1 MDRVAQFMQESTL
14 VHALCCVAHG
24 VCVFLCLFVIF
35 EDNAAIAKE
44 KLYIRGNLNVWIQ
57 TNSTQA
63 AHALPPWNSVDEL
76 VQDSA
81 FVSQEST
88 ICAVEI
94 DDDARN
100 EQFADCTTANFWACS
115 AGALPP
121 PSIVDLESTDF
132 SISIARGYQLL
143 FVLYFAASAVQHA
156 YVVIRTKQDNYYVN
170 WVNTH
175 YRWGPRWVEYAFSA
189 SLMSI
194 IITLLTKA
202 AQPDDLVH
210 VTVITSVTMLLGY
223 ICEQCDAAFVT
234 LHSEYDE
241 LFPTT
246 QTDSLDKTR
255 QNTYT
260 WRPVRVSE
268 VIPSRVATLTQRK
281 NANVQREHIPV
292 LAAQN
297 IVNFGT
303 VKLSKNQVSKYLREL
318 SVGCCVAAFAVQ
330 LFGLWSVSWI
340 WRFNAGMREN
350 QRIDDALFPG
360 NICFSG
366 PPSWVLFAIWG
377 TVLLYTCFGFVM
389 VYRLF
394 SDKPYTEEY
403 KENLRTRVWI
413 AEAWY
418 CALSLLAKVTLAAIF
433 LFGVTERADC
443 DVLPEYT

>member
-1 MDRVAQFMQESTL
+1 MQESTL
-14 VHALCCVAHG
+14 VHATCCIAHG
-24 VCVFLCLFVIF
+24 VCAFLCLFVIF

-44 KLYIRGNLNVWIQ
+44 KLHIRGNLNVWIQ
-57 TNSTQA
+57 ANSTQA

-81 FVSQEST
+81 FVAQAST

-94 DDDARN
+94 DDEARN
-100 EQFADCTTANFWACS
+100 EQFANCTTDNFWACS

-121 PSIVDLESTDF
+121 PSIVNLESTDF
-132 SISIARGYQLL
+132 SVSIARGYQLL

-156 YVVIRTKQDNYYVN
+156 YVVIRTKQDNYYVK
-170 WVNTH
+170 WVNKH

-223 ICEQCDAAFVT
+223 VCEQCDAAFVT
-234 LHSEYDE
+234 LYLEKDNS
-241 LFPTT
+241 LSTT
-246 QTDSLDKTR
+246 QVDLFSSTR
-255 QNTYT
+255 QDTYT

-268 VIPSRVATLTQRK
+268 VVPSRVATLTQRK
-281 NANVQREHIPV
+281 NANLHRERIPV
-292 LAAQN
+292 LAAPRT
-297 IVNFGT
+297 VNFDT
-303 VKLSKNQVSKYLREL
+303 AQLSKNQVAVYLRQL
-318 SVGCCVAAFAVQ
+318 SVGCCVAAFVVQ
-330 LFGLWSVSWI
+330 FFGLWSVSWI

-394 SDKPYTEEY
+394 SDKPYTSSY
-403 KENLRTRVWI
+403 KDNMPARVWV

-443 DVLPEYT
+443 NVLPEYK